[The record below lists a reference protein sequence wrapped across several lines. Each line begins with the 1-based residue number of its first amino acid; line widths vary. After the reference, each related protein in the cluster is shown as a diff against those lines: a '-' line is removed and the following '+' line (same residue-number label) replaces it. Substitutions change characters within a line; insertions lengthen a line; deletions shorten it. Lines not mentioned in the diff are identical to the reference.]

1 MTEFDKRRRPIWQVL
16 KQKTNVIGC
25 SNMYLGLR
33 EFDDIFDEVTGHLCT
48 LVNGNVTQTHNMLT
62 W

>member
-1 MTEFDKRRRPIWQVL
+1 
-16 KQKTNVIGC
+16 
-25 SNMYLGLR
+25 MYLGLR
-33 EFDDIFDEVTGHLCT
+33 EFDDILDEVTGHLCT